1 MPFKIYPIIHIL
13 NTLYTSINSDD
24 RNHHTCRVIDLS
36 ASMVMLFL
44 DSPLASRDVS
54 GILVQFLN
62 SLTGMEGDSMF
73 FSVLS
78 VAKYELSSV
87 TN

>member
-1 MPFKIYPIIHIL
+1 
-13 NTLYTSINSDD
+13 
-24 RNHHTCRVIDLS
+24 
-36 ASMVMLFL
+36 MVMLFL
-44 DSPLASRDVS
+44 DSPLASRDAS

-62 SLTGMEGDSMF
+62 SLTGMEGDAMF